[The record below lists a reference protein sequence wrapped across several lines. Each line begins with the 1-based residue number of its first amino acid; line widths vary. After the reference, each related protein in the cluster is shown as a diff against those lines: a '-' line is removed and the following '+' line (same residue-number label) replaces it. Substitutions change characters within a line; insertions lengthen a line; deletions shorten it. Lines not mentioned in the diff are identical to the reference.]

1 MCPPFCVT
9 MGGMRIAILG
19 GAFDPPHIGH
29 YLVARQVKELLR
41 MDEVWFMVCH
51 SYFPEFPDKLMR
63 ITGYE
68 DRYHMASFLNDGGL
82 AVSDFEHVYNKRSRT
97 IDTLRLLKEKRPA
110 DTFHWVIG
118 SDTLPTFHLWN
129 EWRELVHDN
138 NLIVFP
144 RDTNFVTL
152 EQRVRD
158 AFKIKV
164 IPENITVVEG
174 NLIVSNIA
182 STQIRERIKH
192 KLPVSSFVK
201 SQVEEYIK
209 SHNLYA

>member
-1 MCPPFCVT
+1 
-9 MGGMRIAILG
+9 MRIAILG

-29 YLVARQVKELLR
+29 YLVARQVKELLH

-68 DRYHMASFLNDGGL
+68 DRYRMASFLNEDGL
-82 AVSDFEHVYNKRSRT
+82 TVSDFEQKHNPRSRT
-97 IDTLRLLKEKRPA
+97 VDTLRMLKKERPE
-110 DTFHWVIG
+110 DIFHWIIG

-129 EWRELVHDN
+129 EWEELVHRN
-138 NLIVFP
+138 NLIIFP

-152 EQRVRD
+152 EERVRK
-158 AFKIKV
+158 AFNISS
-164 IPENITVVEG
+164 IPENITVAEG

-182 STQIRERIKH
+182 STQIRERVKQ

-201 SQVEEYIK
+201 KEVEEYIR
-209 SHNLYA
+209 SHNLYV